1 VSADEAPVQGER
13 KRQDSVEGS
22 LGCAGC
28 GDCCER
34 ISIGTTLHDMRASMS
49 GNGGAGTS
57 RPQHWD
63 GEPEGSLPTRPKY
76 GLRKGEGAREAAFIL
91 QHWHPT
97 GEVRWVGGVVQQIL
111 SCDQFDPVHRRC
123 MAHETRPRVCSD
135 FPFYGGEP
143 RANMREINCSYYL
156 DVKPEDRPEGSRP
169 LIPIEVITRA
179 RP

>member
-1 VSADEAPVQGER
+1 MSEAR
-13 KRQDSVEGS
+13 RDSVEGS

-34 ISIGTTLHDMRASMS
+34 ISIGTTLHDMRGQMS
-49 GNGGAGTS
+49 GNGGAGNSGLYTW
-57 RPQHWD
+57 PD
-63 GEPEGSLPTRPKY
+63 DPEGTRPRRAKY
-76 GLRKGEGAREAAFIL
+76 GIRVGGQAREAAFIL

-97 GEVRWVGGVVQQIL
+97 GEVRRVDGVAQQIL

-123 MAHETRPRVCSD
+123 MAHAERPRVCSD

-143 RANMREINCSYYL
+143 RANMREIHCSYYL

-169 LIPIEVITRA
+169 LIPIEVVTRA
-179 RP
+179 RT